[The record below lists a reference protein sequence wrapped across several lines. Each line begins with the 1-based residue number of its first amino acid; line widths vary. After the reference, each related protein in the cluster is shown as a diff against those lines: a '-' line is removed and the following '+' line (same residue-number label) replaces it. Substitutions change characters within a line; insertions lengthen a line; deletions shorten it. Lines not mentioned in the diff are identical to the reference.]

1 MASVCAF
8 CFPMAPGEVLYGFYE
23 EIAALKAS
31 STVIIDLRVESRRR
45 LLSIQAVFQRR
56 RIGKLL
62 GWVI

>member
-8 CFPMAPGEVLYGFYE
+8 CFPMAPGEILYGLYD

-31 STVIIDLRVESRRR
+31 SAVILDMRVESRRR

-56 RIGKLL
+56 IGKRF
-62 GWVI
+62 GWVS